1 MKRMLLS
8 LLALLLALSLHTA
21 ALGEDEVEFEWDWR
35 ANWEEWGY
43 FDFCDVQDD
52 TLIIFEGVTA
62 LGVARTSSWDEDLQ
76 TDVEIEPAFVDGP
89 SFVWDADGGDFHRVS
104 LPSTLRYIGLESFV
118 FYDFTDF
125 TLPAQLEILESYA
138 FYRCTF
144 DVLRIEAA
152 LPADE
157 ILNGLDDCFV
167 AAYDVPEDHPL
178 YKTVD
183 GVLFSKDG
191 KTLLAYPNAR
201 TATHYD
207 VPAGVERI
215 GDGAF
220 GNENLKTIS
229 LPIGLKS
236 IGDYGFGG
244 CTRLQSISLPLTVK
258 EIGKE
263 IFSCCVSLELVSL
276 PEGLE
281 AEKIENKWWVEYYP
295 DDAHFR
301 GDNGDTLAQAAPRD
315 GDENSSAFFAAAATL
330 VGQGDS
336 IPLFQTST
344 SEEPIDRLPDGM
356 IVYVQ
361 SSDNH
366 RLKIAPPL
374 HWKTDSYG
382 WVEMGNARCLPTETL
397 FEYFDILPA
406 GEIQIWTQW
415 LPNPQREAPS
425 ETRDFSKDFKLSS
438 GRLFGPFVVFNESAP
453 FACRIQDCFLT
464 VFGFLGDETKYGIL
478 YSDDPFEPIPL
489 KDGPD
494 GETICEFLGGTQ
506 VRILSMDESGCTVTT
521 GPDTGWVP
529 AGHVKSIPYD
539 FEFD

>member
-1 MKRMLLS
+1 MKRMLLL

-21 ALGEDEVEFEWDWR
+21 ALGEDGDDWDWR

-43 FDFCDVQDD
+43 FDFCDVQDN
-52 TLIIFEGVTA
+52 TLIIFEGVKA
-62 LGVARTSSWDEDLQ
+62 LGVARTDSWDEDLQ

-89 SFVWDADGGDFHRVS
+89 SFAWDADGGDFHRVS
-104 LPSTLRYIGLESFV
+104 LPSTLRYLGVESFCY
-118 FYDFTDF
+118 YDFEEF

-144 DVLRIEAA
+144 DALRIETV

-157 ILNGLDDCFV
+157 ILNGLEDCSV

-244 CTRLQSISLPLTVK
+244 CTRLQSIALPLTVR

-263 IFSCCVSLELVSL
+263 IFADCVSLELVSL

-281 AEKIENKWWVEYYP
+281 AEKAENNGWVEYYP

-301 GDNGDTLAQAAPRD
+301 GDNGDTLAQTNPRD
-315 GDENSSAFFAAAATL
+315 GDENPSTFFAAAATL
-330 VGQGDS
+330 VGQGES
-336 IPLFQTST
+336 IPLFETST
-344 SEEPIDRLPDGM
+344 SEEPIDWLPDGM
-356 IVYVQ
+356 IVFVQ
-361 SSDNH
+361 SSDSH

-382 WVEMGNARCLPTETL
+382 WVEMNNARCLPTETL
-397 FEYFDILPA
+397 FLYFDILPA
-406 GEIQIWTQW
+406 GESPIWTQR
-415 LPNPQREAPS
+415 LPDPQNEVPA
-425 ETRDFSKDFKLSS
+425 ETRDFSKGFKLTS
-438 GRLFGPFVVFNESAP
+438 GRLFGPFVVFQESEP

-464 VFGFLGDETKYGIL
+464 AMCFWGDETKYGIL
-478 YSDDPFEPIPL
+478 YSDDPFELIPL

-506 VRILSMDESGCTVTT
+506 VEILSLDESGCMVTT